1 MLGHSDGLLSGMC
14 GLFFVCL
21 FVVVLFC
28 FFVFVLGGG
37 GGETY
42 TLSESIRYLPSTVDS
57 VGHSR

>member
-21 FVVVLFC
+21 FVVVVV
-28 FFVFVLGGG
+28 FFVVFFFG
-37 GGETY
+37 GGETL

>member
-21 FVVVLFC
+21 FVVVVFFC
-28 FFVFVLGGG
+28 FFVFG
-37 GGETY
+37 GGETL